1 MTATGTPCSGPR
13 SWPCAISLSAWRAAR
28 QRAVLHEQCVA
39 LEPTAKLGDAFELA
53 FGDGFRG
60 KLASLD
66 GQADFA
72 HAHVVQIIVIHPVL
86 PVRAVGAPA
95 P

>member
-1 MTATGTPCSGPR
+1 MQRTAQLALRDFPVGLARG
-13 SWPCAISLSAWRAAR
+13 R

-39 LEPTAKLGDAFELA
+39 LEPAVKLGDAFELA